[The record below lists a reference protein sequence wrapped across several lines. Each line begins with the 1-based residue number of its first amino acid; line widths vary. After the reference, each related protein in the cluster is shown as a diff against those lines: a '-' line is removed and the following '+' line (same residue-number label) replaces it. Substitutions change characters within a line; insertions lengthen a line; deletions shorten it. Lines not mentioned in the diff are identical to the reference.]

1 MGPVPPFPGQPAGSS
16 ESSQSHRHLFGMFV
30 IKKAK
35 FRNKKDK
42 RWRFKT
48 DRTGVSRTAHPAPE
62 EAEPAA

>member
-1 MGPVPPFPGQPAGSS
+1 
-16 ESSQSHRHLFGMFV
+16 MFV

-35 FRNKKDK
+35 FRNNKDK